1 MIGQIGA
8 DDVGVDRAAG
18 TGGLAAAYGRD
29 QMHLRRLSELSR
41 DSAIESELL
50 RLASTKPE
58 TYLVYAAHH
67 RARETAQRGSTP
79 GPR

>member
-1 MIGQIGA
+1 MIEQIGA
-8 DDVGVDRAAG
+8 NNVGVDRAAG

-29 QMHLRRLSELSR
+29 PMHLRRLSELYK

-50 RLASTKPE
+50 RFASTKAE
-58 TYLVYAAHH
+58 TYLAYAAHH
-67 RARETAQRGSTP
+67 RARETAPRGGTP